1 MRQLFPSS
9 AKKPPEVSLSPAGL
23 VESFDPVHALLMTAT
38 AAKIKM
44 EARQADVAL
53 AAAVMAGAMTPIW
66 NVVPVAAVPAIAAMT
81 WRVVTAGAMAGVVSV
96 AVAWRVVTA
105 GTMTGVVPASVI
117 EGMAGTVPATMT
129 GTAGVMISRSHCGGT
144 EYGEACSDSQ
154 DDDELF
160 HGALGLSLS
169 CPRHRAACKF

>member
-9 AKKPPEVSLSPAGL
+9 AKKTPEVSLSPAGL

-66 NVVPVAAVPAIAAMT
+66 NVVPVAAAPAIAAMT
-81 WRVVTAGAMAGVVSV
+81 
-96 AVAWRVVTA
+96 WRVVTA
-105 GTMTGVVPASVI
+105 GTMTGVVPAAV
-117 EGMAGTVPATMT
+117 AGTMPVTMIGKVT
-129 GTAGVMISRSHCGGT
+129 VSRLHSGRN
-144 EYGEACSDSQ
+144 EDGEAGSDRQ
-154 DDDELF
+154 EGDELF
-160 HGALGLSLS
+160 HNALCLGLSRRRQS
-169 CPRHRAACKF
+169 AACQSDAAPVRLFSSTPFFHTF